1 MPHFI
6 THRSLRAVALLLL
19 IVMALSSFSLS
30 AQDES
35 LNILTIGR
43 EGNTTYTR
51 NFNPFSPTA
60 LNGTSQAIY
69 ERMIIWNPVNGEVVP
84 WLATDYAWN
93 DSGTELTFTTREGVL
108 WSDGEPFTAA
118 DVAFTFSLIKDSF
131 AGGGYP
137 YLDNV
142 EATDDQTV
150 VFHFSEIFS
159 PALYEVG
166 QQVIVPEHVWSEVE
180 DPVSFTNET
189 PVGTGPFT
197 EVAVFQD
204 QVYELH
210 RNPNY
215 WQEGKP
221 YIDGLR
227 WPAFPGNDQ
236 VTLAVINGE
245 VDWADIFIPQI
256 ENTFIS
262 RDPEHYHYWFAR
274 TTGAAQLLM
283 NNEVAPFDDPVVRR
297 AINLAIDRNQVV
309 NVAMQG
315 YTAPID
321 STGLSDAF
329 NNWKDAE
336 WVASLDLTTRNVDA
350 ANALLDEAGYAR
362 GDDGIRVTPDGER
375 MQFDI
380 IVGSASTDWVSSSQ
394 IIAQNLVDIGLD
406 VQVTGQDWGL
416 VIERKQ
422 RGDFQMAHSWSGFG
436 PTPYNYYRS
445 VLDCDYTT
453 PIGEVTNENYHRGCS
468 EEATALLDEFTR
480 IFDMDAQMAIM
491 QQVQEIFVEEAPT
504 APLFAS
510 PEWGEYATL
519 RFTDF
524 PNADNPYT
532 TLASRANTAVMVMTT
547 VRPIEE

>member
-1 MPHFI
+1 V
-6 THRSLRAVALLLL
+6 LLALAV
-19 IVMALSSFSLS
+19 LSNLTVL
-30 AQDES
+30 AQDN
-35 LNILTIGR
+35 LHILTIGR

-60 LNGTSQAIY
+60 LNGTNQAIY
-69 ERMIIWNPVNGEVVP
+69 ERMIIWNPVNGEIVP

-93 DSGTELTFTTREGVL
+93 DDGTALTFTTRDGVL
-108 WSDGEPFTAA
+108 WSDGEPFTAS
-118 DVAFTFSLIKDSF
+118 DVAYTFQIIKDSF
-131 AGGGYP
+131 GGGGYP
-137 YLDNV
+137 YLDSV
-142 EATDDQTV
+142 EATDDHTV
-150 VFHFSEIFS
+150 VFHFNQVFS

-166 QQVIVPEHVWSEVE
+166 QQVIVPEHIWKDVE
-180 DPVSFTNET
+180 DPVSFTNDN

-210 RNPNY
+210 KNPHY

-236 VTLAVINGE
+236 VTLATINGE

-256 ENTFIS
+256 QSTYIDK
-262 RDPEHYHYWFAR
+262 DPDHFHYWFAR

-283 NNEVAPFDDPVVRR
+283 NWAVKPFDDPVVRR

-329 NNWKDAE
+329 NNWKDPE
-336 WVASLDLTTRNVDA
+336 WVASKTLTTRNVDE
-350 ANALLDEAGYAR
+350 ANRLLDEAGYTR

-375 MQFDI
+375 MAYDI

-394 IIAQNLVDIGLD
+394 IISQNLADIGLD
-406 VQVTGQDWGL
+406 VHVTGQDWGL
-416 VIERKQ
+416 VIDRKQ
-422 RGDFQMAHSWSGFG
+422 HGDFTMAHSWSGFG

-445 VLDCDYTT
+445 VFDCDYTAAV
-453 PIGEVTNENYHRGCS
+453 GEVTNENYHRGCDQ
-468 EEATALLDEFTR
+468 EATDLLTQFTTT
-480 IFDMDAQMAIM
+480 FDLDAQMAIM
-491 QQVQEIFVEEAPT
+491 KQLEERFVEVAPT

-510 PEWGEYATL
+510 PEWGEYNTT

-524 PNADNPYT
+524 PNAENPYT

-547 VRPIEE
+547 VRPVEQ